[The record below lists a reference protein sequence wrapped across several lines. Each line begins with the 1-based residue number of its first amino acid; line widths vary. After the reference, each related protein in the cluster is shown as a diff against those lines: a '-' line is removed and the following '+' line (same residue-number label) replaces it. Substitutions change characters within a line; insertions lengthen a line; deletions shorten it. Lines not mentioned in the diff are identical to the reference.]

1 MGTEMLCD
9 FISKN
14 RDELLRRCRAKAAQR
29 SAPRSE
35 FAIAQGVS
43 VFVDQLIEELRGK
56 HSATHEISQSAIG
69 HGHDLFLRGFT
80 ISDVVH
86 DYGSVCQSIT
96 DLALEL
102 TAPIGTED
110 FRTLNRCLD
119 DAIAGAVTEYS
130 REQDVPREGEA
141 DQLRNLTNM
150 AITAFEVLQTGNVGV
165 IGSTGTMVYRN
176 LMAIRA
182 ALASRTRGQVPSPVL
197 EEQAIR
203 R

>member
-1 MGTEMLCD
+1 MLCD
-9 FISKN
+9 FISHN
-14 RDELLRRCRAKAAQR
+14 REELLRRCRAKAALR
-29 SAPRSE
+29 SVPRGE

-43 VFVDQLIEELRGK
+43 VFIDQLIEELRGK
-56 HSATHEISQSAIG
+56 RSATQEISQSAIG

-102 TAPIGTED
+102 NVPIGTED

-130 REQDVPREGEA
+130 REQDVPREGEVS
-141 DQLRNLTNM
+141 QLRNLTNM

-165 IGSTGTMVYRN
+165 IGSTGALVYRN

-182 ALASRTRGQVPSPVL
+182 ALASRPNAEVASPGL